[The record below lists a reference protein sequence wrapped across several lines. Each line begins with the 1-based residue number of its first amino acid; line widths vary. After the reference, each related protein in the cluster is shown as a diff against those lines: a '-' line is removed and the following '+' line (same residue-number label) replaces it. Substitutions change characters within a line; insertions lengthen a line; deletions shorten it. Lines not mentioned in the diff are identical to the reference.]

1 MMVVAASGCSPVVA
15 GDAIVANSGAKTVD
29 HESIFVAG
37 NTVYRWRN
45 SQGGQDCTLV
55 RGDCVLKH
63 EGKRFLAEQVFLV
76 VDGQGDTVGVHLLMD
91 RVRVGESQSTHNPI
105 VAHLQLDQPPRIEA
119 QNYRGETEVP
129 IAWWSKLNLAGPT
142 SVANASQSNAAA
154 QQSVMATPM
163 RLPDPGAV
171 MPVQYVESPGT
182 LPQGGR
188 VLDAPYFEAPESEAM
203 PFAPP
208 VTGYSPQGTPQGGI
222 PSYSNSQSS
231 NSPYTNSQYSGSP
244 YSSSQFPSSPSPN
257 PMPLGGPPPV
267 MPLPDAPILTEDGGT
282 TGGWQFLVG
291 GGSRSVELLS
301 RGASQPAQFETI
313 NRVESNETIVIAR
326 GGVTVLVR
334 DITVQAPDGITFDL
348 GTVSVS
354 ADRIVAWLPTLG
366 DILTGAADASNAEG
380 EMYLEGDIVFRQGDR
395 IIYAESMYYNVTREV
410 GVVLDAEAIT
420 SIPEYQGTVR
430 VKAEQMR
437 QIARDNYVATNA
449 AVTSSR
455 MGVPRY
461 WLQSQQLQLTQRPV
475 AKLDPFTGQA
485 VADTEPYVSSG
496 GNFVYMAGVPVL
508 YWPRF
513 TTPLRKPTFY
523 LTGADV
529 KSDSIFGT
537 QVLLEWDLFQL
548 LGLANTPDGVES
560 ILLTDYLSD
569 RGPAI
574 GSRTTY
580 DMPSLFGFSGPV
592 KGEYD
597 SYLIDDSGLDVLG
610 SGRRDL
616 QPEETLRGR
625 TTLRHRH
632 HLSSDWEFIAELG
645 YLSDRNFLEQYF
657 EQDWDSDP
665 DATTGLRLRRYA
677 GSQLFDLNFNIQIN
691 DFYQETENLPSLNHH
706 ALGGSLL
713 GDRLTWSMK
722 NEVGYARLN
731 PADTPDDPVI
741 AAVTAVLPGEVER
754 EGIVAG
760 TRQEISMPLQ
770 AGPVKVVPFAIGEA
784 SHYGEDI
791 SGQDLTRLWG
801 GGGIRANLPLSR
813 FDQTIQSSLLNVRG
827 LAHKIDLSA
836 EYFYA
841 DSDTNY
847 EQLPYYDP
855 LDDNAQ
861 EEFRRFFTFDTF
873 GGLLPDQYDPRN
885 YALRQGI
892 QRFVTSPSSTI
903 ADDTQQLRLGMKH
916 RFQTKRGLPGRER
929 IVDLFRFDMETILYP
944 DEARD
949 NFGESLGPTI
959 FDAQYNLG
967 DRVTLLSD
975 GYLDFFDDGLRSL
988 SAGIRTSRPGLGD
1001 FYVGL
1006 LSLEGPISSTVLRT
1020 SLDHRLNE
1028 KWIVSAGNTYDFGEA
1043 GNVGQSFGLTRIGE
1057 SFLVQIGAK
1066 VDSGRDNT
1074 SFGFMVEP
1082 RFLSLGKLGSLGG
1095 QMIAPPGVEGIE

>member
-1 MMVVAASGCSPVVA
+1 MVVAASGCSPVVA

-154 QQSVMATPM
+154 QQSVVATPM

-231 NSPYTNSQYSGSP
+231 NSPYTSSP

-791 SGQDLTRLWG
+791 NGQDLTRLWG

-1095 QMIAPPGVEGIE
+1095 QMIPPPGVEGIE

>member
-1 MMVVAASGCSPVVA
+1 MVVAASGCSPVVA